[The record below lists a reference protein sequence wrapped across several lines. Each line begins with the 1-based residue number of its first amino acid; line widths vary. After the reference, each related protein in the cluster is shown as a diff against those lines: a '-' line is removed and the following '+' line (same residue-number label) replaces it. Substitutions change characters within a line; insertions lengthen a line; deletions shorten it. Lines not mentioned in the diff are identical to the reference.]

1 MVHKSDIS
9 WTAKV
14 NNPSDL
20 YKKGDDVEAIILSI
34 NHDEKKVSLGVKQL
48 WDDPWPTIF
57 NELPAGQG
65 RERARSLSI
74 VDYGVFVQRPRRRR
88 GAHPAERDRAR
99 EGRDG
104 RRGPARRWAT
114 TIEAEI
120 ANIDTQER
128 ASRCRCAGARPRRR
142 RRRARRSRHRR
153 ARRRRRKKTT
163 AAEAAAGGTI
173 GELIKQKLGAKL
185 AQISTEKKDDD
196 DEDDASE

>member
-1 MVHKSDIS
+1 MVHKSDLS

-20 YKKGDDVEAIILSI
+20 YHKGDDVEAIILSI

-57 NELPAGQG
+57 TELPPGSSSKTQG
-65 RERARSLSI
+65 AQHRRVRRLRAAPRRRRRSHPAERARS
-74 VDYGVFVQRPRRRR
+74 RRRTR
-88 GAHPAERDRAR
+88 RAKTVLPKIGD
-99 EGRDG
+99 EV
-104 RRGPARRWAT
+104 
-114 TIEAEI
+114 EAEI
-120 ANIDTQER
+120 ANIDSQER
-128 ASRCRCAGARPRRR
+128 RLTLSMRRGEAAARRVQRRR
-142 RRRARRSRHRR
+142 REGVHA
-153 ARRRRRKKTT
+153 AVEGPEEDAA

-196 DEDDASE
+196 EDEDNE